1 HTGARTAARA
11 GVVCVNGPFFFAT
24 LEQVLQRQAVWRC
37 SGRRST
43 AVRTVTTGYPA
54 LDSYLPGGG
63 WPLGQLLEIVS
74 GRCGIGE
81 LRLIMP
87 ALAALAAGRDGY
99 IVWVAPPCQPYA
111 PALAQWGL
119 DVSRVLVVDTD
130 NTTDALWV
138 TGEALNSG
146 SALAVLGWLPR
157 LTIAASRRLQT
168 VAAASGAFTVAYR
181 PASARREPTAAAL
194 RLALYADSTGTGV
207 DVFKVRGARPARLG
221 AFETTGEPGG
231 ADTAAA
237 NPAVVP
243 VAAASRYP
251 GTVPA
256 TGLVSAP
263 LPG

>member
-1 HTGARTAARA
+1 MST
-11 GVVCVNGPFFFAT
+11 T
-24 LEQVLQRQAVWRC
+24 LEQLLQQQAVWRC
-37 SGRRST
+37 GGRRRT

-54 LDSYLPGGG
+54 LDGYLPGGG

-87 ALAALAAGRDGY
+87 ALAALAAAHDGY

-111 PALAQWGL
+111 PALAQWGI
-119 DVSRVLVVDTD
+119 DVARVLVVDTGAAD
-130 NTTDALWV
+130 DALWT

-146 SALAVLGWLPR
+146 SALAVLAWLPR
-157 LTIAASRRLQT
+157 LDLTASRRLQT
-168 VAAASGAFTVAYR
+168 AAAASGAFTTIYR
-181 PASARREPTAAAL
+181 PASARREPSAAAL

-221 AFETTGEPGG
+221 AFEHTGARAVTAG
-231 ADTAAA
+231 ADSAAVA
-237 NPAVVP
+237 PRAP
-243 VAAASRYP
+243 VSVALRYP

-256 TGLVSAP
+256 TGIVSAP